1 MADEQKKPVYAY
13 QDWEIDLARRELRLR
28 GAPVPLGARAF
39 EIIELL
45 VQAGGGTV
53 NKYDLMG
60 RIWPGAVVEE
70 NTLQF
75 HISAV
80 RKSLGRDRGM
90 LKTAFGRGYRLL
102 GEWAIREESAALR
115 AEQWQ
120 TAKQPLL
127 NNLPAAVVQL
137 IGRATAMKEVQ
148 DALSAYRIVT
158 LTGPGGVGKTALALE
173 VARSLLPDFQGDA
186 VLVELASLS
195 DPDLV
200 PSAMATNL
208 GLLLGTDH
216 ISPRSV
222 AQLIAGKKL
231 LLVLDNCEHLI
242 GAAAG
247 LTETIVRMC
256 PAACVLVTS
265 REPLRIE
272 GERVHPVPPLNVP
285 PADGN
290 SSDALQHSAVQ
301 LFMARTMH
309 NSNFSPQ
316 KENLAAIAAIC
327 RDLDGIPLA
336 IEFAAARAVT
346 LGVQHVAARL
356 NDRFRLLA
364 GARRT
369 ALPRHQTLRATLDW
383 SYELLSDREKYLLRH
398 LAVFPGGFTI
408 EAAAAMAD
416 GGESNAEIEERI
428 SGLVWKSLVTL
439 VGSASDPR
447 WRLLETTRAYA
458 LEKLTENGE
467 AEQAARRQA
476 EFLRDL
482 FAPAAGAP
490 LAIIDDFPR
499 YVREIDNV
507 RTALDWAFSPGADK
521 ALGIALTAAYAPVWS
536 RLSLMAE
543 CRERAER
550 ALDSLKPDMTLDAR
564 FVLQLN
570 ITLGQ
575 ALNMDR
581 RSAPS
586 EKTDMVLAN
595 ALKSA
600 ERLDDIDAQLQAL
613 WITEVYRFNN
623 GDLRHALI
631 AAERFLE
638 VARRVGDPF
647 DIGGGHRLIGGVMHY
662 AGDQRAARSHLERAV
677 ELNIGLSAQRHMMW
691 SHYDQHVIALSRLAR
706 VLWLQ
711 GLMVQADKAARTA
724 LAEAQIGDHRLSIC
738 FALAEAV
745 CPISM
750 MSGDLHGAEQSL
762 EMLMELVTRYDFAF
776 WKGIG
781 SCLEGKLLI
790 ARGEIAA
797 GCSLLRSALGKLT
810 SAELWLYYP
819 GFAAD
824 FAESLAAV
832 VGPAD
837 GIAAVNS
844 ALSQTNVKGIAW
856 YNAELLRIKG
866 ELLALDE
873 TRKDKTSAAEDC
885 FRRSLELAREQGALF
900 WELRAALSLARLLLR
915 QDRPDDARKI
925 LAPVHD
931 RFTEGYDTADLRA
944 AKIMLELP
952 SLAAKRLRRT
962 SNAQSI

>member
-1 MADEQKKPVYAY
+1 MADEQRKPVYAY

-39 EIIELL
+39 EIVELL

-90 LKTAFGRGYRLL
+90 LKSAYGRGYRLL

-115 AEQWQ
+115 VEQRQ

-137 IGRATAMKEVQ
+137 IGRAPAVKEVQ

-242 GAAAG
+242 DAAAG

-256 PAACVLVTS
+256 PAACMLVTS

-272 GERVHPVPPLNVP
+272 GEHVHPVPPLNVP
-285 PADGN
+285 PTDGN

-316 KENLAAIAAIC
+316 KENLAAIATIC

-383 SYELLSDREKYLLRH
+383 SYELLSDREKHLLRH
-398 LAVFPGGFTI
+398 LAVFPGGFTV

-428 SGLVWKSLVTL
+428 SSLVWKSLVTL

-482 FAPAAGAP
+482 FAPAADAS

-550 ALDSLKPDMTLDAR
+550 ALDSLKPDMTLNAR
-564 FVLQLN
+564 FALQLN

-595 ALKSA
+595 ALESA
-600 ERLDDIDAQLQAL
+600 EK
-613 WITEVYRFNN
+613 
-623 GDLRHALI
+623 
-631 AAERFLE
+631 FL
-638 VARRVGDPF
+638 
-647 DIGGGHRLIGGVMHY
+647 
-662 AGDQRAARSHLERAV
+662 
-677 ELNIGLSAQRHMMW
+677 
-691 SHYDQHVIALSRLAR
+691 
-706 VLWLQ
+706 
-711 GLMVQADKAARTA
+711 T
-724 LAEAQIGDHRLSIC
+724 
-738 FALAEAV
+738 
-745 CPISM
+745 ISM
-750 MSGDLHGAEQSL
+750 RSFRHSGSQRSTASTT
-762 EMLMELVTRYDFAF
+762 VT
-776 WKGIG
+776 
-781 SCLEGKLLI
+781 S
-790 ARGEIAA
+790 
-797 GCSLLRSALGKLT
+797 
-810 SAELWLYYP
+810 
-819 GFAAD
+819 
-824 FAESLAAV
+824 
-832 VGPAD
+832 
-837 GIAAVNS
+837 
-844 ALSQTNVKGIAW
+844 
-856 YNAELLRIKG
+856 
-866 ELLALDE
+866 
-873 TRKDKTSAAEDC
+873 
-885 FRRSLELAREQGALF
+885 
-900 WELRAALSLARLLLR
+900 
-915 QDRPDDARKI
+915 DA
-925 LAPVHD
+925 P
-931 RFTEGYDTADLRA
+931 
-944 AKIMLELP
+944 
-952 SLAAKRLRRT
+952 
-962 SNAQSI
+962 